1 MAKKKKKGH
10 ARGKK
15 RRGNSLRK
23 RYGHSE
29 GLGGSIRMNVSGQ
42 LVLDPEALAEVI
54 ETAVEAAVDEVVPD
68 VVAEA
73 VEESVPEAVAEATDD
88 AYDAP
93 YYG

>member
-1 MAKKKKKGH
+1 MAKRAKRKGH

-15 RRGNSLRK
+15 RKGHSLRK

-42 LVLDPEALAEVI
+42 LVLDPESLATVI
-54 ETAVEAAVDEVVPD
+54 EAAVEQAVDDVVPD

-73 VEESVPEAVAEATDD
+73 VEESVPEAVAEATESD
-88 AYDAP
+88 YSP
-93 YYG
+93 FYG

>member
-1 MAKKKKKGH
+1 MAKRRKKGH

-15 RRGNSLRK
+15 RKGHSLRK

-42 LVLDPEALAEVI
+42 LVLDPEALAECI
-54 ETAVEAAVDEVVPD
+54 ETAVEQAVDEVVPE

-73 VEESVPEAVAEATDD
+73 VEESVPEAVADATEAE
-88 AYDAP
+88 YDP